1 MSQTLQLEEAVQL
14 HDEPK
19 LLVEWSSRWSEF
31 FTSLGPALSP
41 SPARLAGEAPHG
53 LFAYRGMLAAMAL
66 EALLV
71 LAATFLPGKLAAMRP
86 YLPPKPNTYDVI
98 YYSGEELPRTEDLGG
113 AQAGSSGRAGGSEAH
128 HRTQTIR
135 IARGGSLAEQV
146 VEAPNLKL
154 PASSEAVANLLAIK
168 PNPGPPPA
176 EGLKSARVA
185 LTLPPDLV
193 EPAPENVSREHS
205 RNAPLLGSVIPPA
218 PSVARNSPV
227 NAPVLETAV
236 IAPAPAT
243 VSSNRSR
250 VAPAMDSTVIAPA
263 PGQVVREAQASPER
277 MGAVAVIPPPVSAP
291 ERQALRDPKLVLPAT
306 SVIAPPPSGLILHDQ
321 RTPTNGT
328 VTDPS
333 KAVVPP
339 PAQVSGG
346 FMSTLLGKIIGTT
359 DVVPPPPSVSVTGQ
373 PGSTG
378 NAGSALR
385 VTNVVPPPPSVAGG
399 VSGSPRGRAG
409 GSPGGSL
416 GDPKVV
422 PPPPSVS
429 GSGSV
434 TGRGNGGPGATGEG
448 SLTAG
453 NVVPPPPTL
462 GAGSGPA
469 GGGRGLKGNGS
480 GGSLDSGSV
489 LAPPGGG
496 GGNGKDSGVVI
507 SNDAGTKVGLPGS
520 KSGSLAM
527 SPGGGD
533 KPGLG
538 GSGGGTGIGH
548 GKDTGSGMT
557 GEGPGAGKS
566 GAGRGSDPHPNGGI
580 SPSAGPGG
588 AGNAPSGTPAVPGVS
603 VSGGSVTLPSFGPG
617 GGSDPNAPGRSSVKQ
632 QQGPAITIVATSRS
646 GGAFNFY
653 GVLKGDRVYTVYLD
667 TALGTAVMQFADPA
681 SEEHPYGEDL
691 TGPQPLR
698 SSLPAGLPRARL
710 VIACILDT
718 NGNLKNLKVLEPGP
732 AGMTSSVLAAL
743 PGWKFRPALRNQQPV
758 EVNAILGFGIDTN
771 DRN

>member
-1 MSQTLQLEEAVQL
+1 A
-14 HDEPK
+14 
-19 LLVEWSSRWSEF
+19 
-31 FTSLGPALSP
+31 
-41 SPARLAGEAPHG
+41 
-53 LFAYRGMLAAMAL
+53 
-66 EALLV
+66 
-71 LAATFLPGKLAAMRP
+71 
-86 YLPPKPNTYDVI
+86 
-98 YYSGEELPRTEDLGG
+98 
-113 AQAGSSGRAGGSEAH
+113 
-128 HRTQTIR
+128 
-135 IARGGSLAEQV
+135 
-146 VEAPNLKL
+146 
-154 PASSEAVANLLAIK
+154 
-168 PNPGPPPA
+168 
-176 EGLKSARVA
+176 
-185 LTLPPDLV
+185 
-193 EPAPENVSREHS
+193 
-205 RNAPLLGSVIPPA
+205 
-218 PSVARNSPV
+218 
-227 NAPVLETAV
+227 
-236 IAPAPAT
+236 
-243 VSSNRSR
+243 
-250 VAPAMDSTVIAPA
+250 
-263 PGQVVREAQASPER
+263 
-277 MGAVAVIPPPVSAP
+277 
-291 ERQALRDPKLVLPAT
+291 
-306 SVIAPPPSGLILHDQ
+306 
-321 RTPTNGT
+321 
-328 VTDPS
+328 
-333 KAVVPP
+333 
-339 PAQVSGG
+339 
-346 FMSTLLGKIIGTT
+346 
-359 DVVPPPPSVSVTGQ
+359 
-373 PGSTG
+373 
-378 NAGSALR
+378 
-385 VTNVVPPPPSVAGG
+385 
-399 VSGSPRGRAG
+399 
-409 GSPGGSL
+409 
-416 GDPKVV
+416 
-422 PPPPSVS
+422 
-429 GSGSV
+429 
-434 TGRGNGGPGATGEG
+434 GRGNGGQGAPGEG
-448 SLTAG
+448 NLTAG